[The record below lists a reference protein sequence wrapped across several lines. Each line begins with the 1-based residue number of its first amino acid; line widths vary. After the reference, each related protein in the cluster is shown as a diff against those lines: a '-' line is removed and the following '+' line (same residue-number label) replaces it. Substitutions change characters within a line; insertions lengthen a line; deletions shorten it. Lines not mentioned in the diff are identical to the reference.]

1 MKLEKLDTRVPD
13 GYWTVCEGELLY
25 CSDGDASKL
34 TIRSLSTGNT
44 SSYKTE
50 CEETNAVVF
59 FFGKQLHMVNNND
72 NVCHVTALGF
82 DERTNSFTVIKRTDC
97 GHIGSDLDYCSRS
110 TMYFP
115 SRKQLFSLT
124 NHCTYA
130 IPETGEF
137 ITCFEH
143 GSRIYYLTNL
153 GSTTF
158 LKSVHLQDKTQETCN
173 KISDSCGAPIT
184 FGRANDSFV
193 FGENIFI
200 FFGDWKVLRLNMRD
214 RSIEDATKLVEELS
228 GMDYLWSAQDDQ
240 AIYFEVSDN
249 DENSSLWKLPICS
262 EEPVSNSVIIAN
274 RDYLKCSA
282 CNGLVDKQKAFR
294 CRTCIANNV
303 MSAKIIFCGTCFTLQ
318 HNGHVFN
325 NEEIVD
331 NSTKLASLTSL
342 GLSVVD
348 METLKTTLRQSLSE
362 VIDLEI
368 TRNLETLEEK
378 VELIEISKKRI
389 QDDRSMTAS
398 DLQWNMEAIRELS
411 SAADQEL
418 ERIEMWKDRVL
429 SAILASNSE

>member
-1 MKLEKLDTRVPD
+1 
-13 GYWTVCEGELLY
+13 
-25 CSDGDASKL
+25 
-34 TIRSLSTGNT
+34 
-44 SSYKTE
+44 
-50 CEETNAVVF
+50 
-59 FFGKQLHMVNNND
+59 
-72 NVCHVTALGF
+72 
-82 DERTNSFTVIKRTDC
+82 
-97 GHIGSDLDYCSRS
+97 
-110 TMYFP
+110 MYFP

-429 SAILASNSE
+429 SAILANGRFVQSVSVVMELKSVLVVFCALALVSVYANEYRAYRERRAVAVLPGFGMMCVLGGYCGRDYKSVRNHHPDRRYGPYYHNQYIPRRKDLKRRGPHSHRGYYFG